1 MVMDRRELFIDGEWI
16 STGNWDLVTDKYT
29 GKPFAEVALAGD
41 AELERACAAADRSF
55 AQSKALS
62 AYQRAEI
69 LDFIASELKRRCIEI
84 AQVIAVEGGKTWK
97 YALGEAARANETF
110 TFAAG
115 IARTLHGETVP
126 MDASS
131 RGGDYFGMWIREPVG
146 VVGAITPFNFP
157 LNLVAHKVAPA
168 IAAGCPIVLK
178 PAGTTPVT
186 ALILAEIIEQTEWP
200 RGAFNVVHGSG
211 RTIGMG
217 IVKDPRIAKLTFT
230 GSVEV
235 GRTIKMNSDL
245 KRVTLELGNNSPVVV
260 DESADFERAVS
271 QCVMGAFAHTG
282 QVCIS
287 VQRIY
292 VHDAI
297 ADEFISWFVQQTKEL
312 NVGHPLDKDADVSGL
327 IAETEVDRLE
337 LWIKEAVAN
346 GATVLTGGKRINDRV
361 FEPTVLTNT
370 TPAMKVS
377 SDEVFGP
384 VVIIER
390 VPSFEEGL
398 KLADDSSF
406 GLQAGVFTSRIDQM
420 FDSIRELN
428 FGGVMVNEVPTF
440 RVDQMPY
447 GGNRNSG
454 IGREGLRF
462 AVDEMTNIK
471 MVAVKK

>member
-1 MVMDRRELFIDGEWI
+1 MDRHNLYIDGEWI
-16 STGNWDLVTDKYT
+16 STGNWDTVTDKYT
-29 GKPFAEVALAGD
+29 GEPFAEVALAGD
-41 AELERACAAADRSF
+41 AELERACTAAERSF
-55 AQSKALS
+55 DQTRSMS

-69 LDFIASELKRRCIEI
+69 LDFISAELKRRADEI
-84 AQVIAVEGGKTWK
+84 ARVIAVEGGKTWK

-115 IARTLHGETVP
+115 VARTLHGETVP

-178 PAGTTPVT
+178 PAGTTPIT
-186 ALILAEIIEQTEWP
+186 ALMLAQIIDQTDWP
-200 RGAFNVVHGSG
+200 KGAFNVLHGSG

-235 GRTIKMNSDL
+235 GKTIKQHSDL
-245 KRVTLELGNNSPVVV
+245 KRITLELGNNSPVVV
-260 DESADFERAVS
+260 DETADFEHAVS

-292 VHDAI
+292 AHDAI
-297 ADEFISWFVQQTKEL
+297 ADEFITWFVQQTKEL
-312 NVGHPLDKDADVSGL
+312 KVGHPLEQDGDVSGL
-327 IAETEVDRLE
+327 ISTVDVDRID
-337 LWIKEAVAN
+337 LWVKEAVAN
-346 GATVLTGGKRINDRV
+346 GATVLAGGKRINDRV
-361 FEPTVLTNT
+361 YAPTVLTDT
-370 TPAMKVS
+370 RKEMKVW

-384 VVIIER
+384 VVLIER
-390 VPSFEEGL
+390 VSSFEEGL
-398 KLADDSSF
+398 KLADDTRF

-420 FDSIRELN
+420 FDSIKRLN
-428 FGGVMVNEVPTF
+428 FGGVIVNEVPTY

-471 MVAVKK
+471 MVAVRV

>member
-1 MVMDRRELFIDGEWI
+1 MDRYKLYINGKWTE
-16 STGNWDLVTDKYT
+16 TGNWDTVTDKYT
-29 GKPFAEVALAGD
+29 GEPYAEVALAGN
-41 AELERACAAADRSF
+41 AELDAACAAAGRSF
-55 AQSKALS
+55 AQTRALS
-62 AYQRAEI
+62 AFQRAEI
-69 LDFIASELKRRCIEI
+69 LDAISSELKRRAEEI
-84 AQVIAVEGGKTWK
+84 ARVIAVEGGKTWK
-97 YALGEAARANETF
+97 YALGEAARAHETF

-178 PAGTTPVT
+178 PAGTTPIT
-186 ALILAEIIEQTEWP
+186 ALKLAEIIEQTEWP
-200 RGAFNVVHGSG
+200 DGAFNVIHGSG

-217 IVKDPRIAKLTFT
+217 LVQDPRVAKLTFT

-235 GRTIKMNSDL
+235 GKTIKQHSGL

-260 DESADFERAVS
+260 DETADIAHAVS
-271 QCVMGAFAHTG
+271 QCVMGAFSHGG

-292 VHDAI
+292 VHDSV
-297 ADEFISWFVQQTKEL
+297 ADEFIDQFVKQTQALKI
-312 NVGHPLDKDADVSGL
+312 GHPLDQDADVSGL
-327 IAETEVDRLE
+327 ISVMETDRVE
-337 LWIKEAVAN
+337 LWVKEAVAD
-346 GATVLTGGKRINDRV
+346 GAKVLTGGKRIGKRV
-361 FEPTVLTNT
+361 YQPTVLINT
-370 TPAMKVS
+370 RKEMKVW
-377 SDEVFGP
+377 SDEIFGP
-384 VVIIER
+384 VVLIEP
-390 VPSFEEGL
+390 VSTFDEGL
-398 KLADDSSF
+398 KLADDTRF

-420 FDSIRELN
+420 FASIRELN
-428 FGGVMVNEVPTF
+428 FGGIMVNEVPTF

-471 MVAVKK
+471 MVAVRV